1 LKRNAVFC
9 GVNLARSLFQS
20 RGFLRDVNASRC
32 CEVEAE
38 RAHGVPEAKAGS
50 ANTKGRNTMTDKNK
64 IRILSISAGLAVF
77 VCLGLLL
84 TIGASKS
91 SQENPKPA
99 AISESTVAPALQLE
113 KAFAA
118 VAAHVKPAVV
128 SVYSEKTVKYEAPD
142 FPFPFGDE
150 FFHQF
155 FGQQFP
161 NPQGRPREYKVP
173 QRGMGSGMIIDKQG
187 HILTNYH
194 VVDNV
199 DKLNVRLADQRR
211 FDAEIVGTDPRSDVA
226 IIKIKGKV
234 PDDLPTVDLGDSDAL
249 QAGDLVIAV
258 GAPFGL
264 IQTVTQ
270 GIISATGRQDV
281 GISDYEDFLQTD
293 APINPGNSG
302 GPLVNMRG
310 QVIGMNSA
318 IATSVGQFGGVGF
331 AIPVNMIKTM
341 LPTLIKGG
349 KITRGLLGVVI
360 QEVNADLAKQFHL
373 SGAEGA
379 LVSQVKP
386 DSPAAQAGIKVG
398 DVIVAYDGKKVEDTR
413 QLRNWVAATMP
424 GTRVK
429 IDVIRD
435 GKRETLTATVGTL
448 TAETAEA
455 GAAPSGSE
463 EQLAALGLKAKTL
476 TPQLAR
482 QYGLENEKG
491 VLITGVEG
499 GSVASMA
506 GLQAGD
512 LIAEADRQPVTNVR
526 ELAGVLAKAKN
537 KDRVLFLIK
546 RQGGSLFVVLQTK

>member
-1 LKRNAVFC
+1 
-9 GVNLARSLFQS
+9 
-20 RGFLRDVNASRC
+20 
-32 CEVEAE
+32 
-38 RAHGVPEAKAGS
+38 
-50 ANTKGRNTMTDKNK
+50 MTDKNK
-64 IRILSISAGLAVF
+64 IRILSISAGLALF
-77 VCLGLLL
+77 ICLGLVL

-91 SQENPKPA
+91 SQESLKPA
-99 AISESTVAPALQLE
+99 AISESTVAPALQLQ

-128 SVYSEKTVKYEAPD
+128 SVYSEKIVKYEAPE
-142 FPFPFGDE
+142 FPFPFGDD

-161 NPQGRPREYKVP
+161 NRQGQPREYKVP
-173 QRGMGSGMIIDKQG
+173 QRGMGSGMILDKQG

-194 VVDNV
+194 VVADV
-199 DKLNVRLADQRR
+199 DKLNVRLADKRR

-249 QAGDLVIAV
+249 QPGDLVIAV

-264 IQTVTQ
+264 TQTVTQ

-318 IATSVGQFGGVGF
+318 IATSIGQFAGVGF

-341 LPTLIKGG
+341 LPKLIKGE
-349 KITRGLLGVVI
+349 KITRGMLGVVI
-360 QEVNADLAKQFHL
+360 QEVNEDLAKQFHL
-373 SGAEGA
+373 SEAEGA
-379 LVSQVKP
+379 LVSQVAP
-386 DSPAAQAGIKVG
+386 NSPASDAGMKVG
-398 DVIVAYDGKKVEDTR
+398 DVIVTYDGKKVEDTR
-413 QLRNWVAATMP
+413 HLRNLVAATLP
-424 GTRVK
+424 GTRVR
-429 IDVIRD
+429 IEVIRN
-435 GKRETLTATVGTL
+435 GKRETLTATIGTL
-448 TAETAEA
+448 TAETAQA
-455 GAAPSGSE
+455 GGAPSGGE
-463 EQLAALGLKAKTL
+463 EQLTALGLKAKTL

-512 LIAEADRQPVTNVR
+512 VIAEADRQPVTNIR
-526 ELAGVLAKAKN
+526 ELEGVLAKAKN

>member
-1 LKRNAVFC
+1 
-9 GVNLARSLFQS
+9 
-20 RGFLRDVNASRC
+20 
-32 CEVEAE
+32 
-38 RAHGVPEAKAGS
+38 
-50 ANTKGRNTMTDKNK
+50 MTDKAK
-64 IRILSISAGLAVF
+64 IRILSISAGLALF
-77 VCLGLLL
+77 VCVGLIVS
-84 TIGASKS
+84 IGASRS
-91 SQENPKPA
+91 PQPKVKPP
-99 AISESTVAPALQLE
+99 AISESTIAPALQLE

-128 SVYSEKTVKYEAPD
+128 SVYSEKIVKYQAPE
-142 FPFPFGDE
+142 FPFPFGDD
-150 FFHQF
+150 FFRQF
-155 FGQQFP
+155 FGQQFS
-161 NPQGRPREYKVP
+161 NPREQPREYKVP

-194 VVDNV
+194 VVADV

-264 IQTVTQ
+264 TQTVTQ
-270 GIISATGRQDV
+270 GIISATGREDV

-318 IATSVGQFGGVGF
+318 IATNIGQFAGVGF

-349 KITRGLLGVVI
+349 KITRGMLGVVI
-360 QEVNADLAKQFHL
+360 QEVSPDLAKQFHL
-373 SGAEGA
+373 SEAEGA
-379 LVSQVKP
+379 LVSQVTQN
-386 DSPAAQAGIKVG
+386 SPASAAGIKTG
-398 DVIVAYDGKKVEDTR
+398 DVIVGYDGKKVKDTR
-413 QLRNWVAATMP
+413 QLRNWVAATAP
-424 GTRVK
+424 GTRVR
-429 IDVIRD
+429 IEVIRD
-435 GKRETLTATVGTL
+435 GKHETLTATVGTL
-448 TAETAEA
+448 PAETAEA
-455 GAAPSGSE
+455 GASPGGGGD
-463 EQLAALGLKAKTL
+463 QLAALGLRARTL

-482 QYGLENEKG
+482 QFGLENEKG
-491 VLITGVEG
+491 VVITDVEG

-512 LIAEADRQPVTNVR
+512 LITEVDRQRVTNID
-526 ELAGVLAKAKN
+526 ELKDALTKAKD
-537 KDRVLFLIK
+537 KGRVLLLVK
-546 RQGGSLFVVLQTK
+546 RKGGSLFVVLQTK

>member
-1 LKRNAVFC
+1 
-9 GVNLARSLFQS
+9 
-20 RGFLRDVNASRC
+20 
-32 CEVEAE
+32 
-38 RAHGVPEAKAGS
+38 
-50 ANTKGRNTMTDKNK
+50 MTDKNK
-64 IRILSISAGLAVF
+64 IRILSISVGLAVF
-77 VCLGLLL
+77 VCLGLVL

-91 SQENPKPA
+91 SQENLKPA

-128 SVYSEKTVKYEAPD
+128 SVYSEKVVKYEAPE

-150 FFHQF
+150 FFRQF

-161 NPQGRPREYKVP
+161 NPKAQPREYKVP
-173 QRGMGSGMIIDKQG
+173 QRGMGSGMILDKQG

-194 VVDNV
+194 VVADV
-199 DKLNVRLADQRR
+199 DKLNVRLADKRR
-211 FDAEIVGTDPRSDVA
+211 FDAEIIGTDPRSDVA

-234 PDDLPTVDLGDSDAL
+234 PNDLPTVDLGDSDAL

-264 IQTVTQ
+264 TQTVTQ

-318 IATSVGQFGGVGF
+318 IATSVGQFAGVGF
-331 AIPVNMIKTM
+331 AIPINMIKTM
-341 LPTLIKGG
+341 LPKLIKGA
-349 KITRGLLGVVI
+349 KITRGMLGVVI
-360 QEVNADLAKQFHL
+360 QEVNEDLAKQFHL
-373 SGAEGA
+373 SEPEGA
-379 LVSQVKP
+379 LVSQVTRN
-386 DSPAAQAGIKVG
+386 SPASEAGIKIG
-398 DVIVAYDGKKVEDTR
+398 DVIVTYDGKKVEDTR
-413 QLRNWVAATMP
+413 QLRNFVAATPP
-424 GTRVK
+424 GTRVP
-429 IDVIRD
+429 IEVIRD
-435 GKRETLTATVGTL
+435 GKRETLSATIGTL

-491 VLITGVEG
+491 VLITGVDG

-512 LIAEADRQPVTNVR
+512 VIAEADRQPVTNIR
-526 ELAGVLAKAKN
+526 ELEAVLAKAKN
-537 KDRVLFLIK
+537 KDRVLLLIK